1 MQLSI
6 VAVGSGG
13 DVHPC
18 IALGLG
24 LKSAG
29 YPVQICA
36 DRIFKSLVAATGLSI
51 TPMTAAPVNI
61 MQQDL
66 SRVGSHLRLIGQ
78 IFQGEHGVE
87 KAVSMIQPR
96 LEKNQT

>member
-13 DVHPC
+13 DVKSC
-18 IALGLG
+18 IALG

-29 YPVQICA
+29 YQAIKYPIRTKLNPVA
-36 DRIFKSLVAATGLSI
+36 ETGLSI
-51 TPMTAAPVNI
+51 TPVTAAPVNI

-66 SRVGSHLRLIGQ
+66 SRVGSPLRLSGQ

-87 KAVSMIQPR
+87 KAVSMI
-96 LEKNQT
+96 